1 MRSNTVKHAL
11 RTGKP
16 QIGTWLSMASPIAAR
31 FMARSGFHWL
41 TLEMEHSSAD
51 WETAAAVFGGVADA
65 GCIPLVRVPS
75 ITIENAKR
83 ALDLGAYGIV
93 FPMCNTV
100 EEAELAVAACK
111 YAPAGRRSVGGSLHT
126 LNFGCSAAEYY
137 ARAND
142 EILVIV
148 QAEHVDAVENCEQI
162 LSVPGIDAVF
172 VGPNDLLSSM
182 NKTPQMDTDDPEFV
196 RALNHVRT
204 TAIARGVAP
213 GLHVADIAAAQ
224 KRLAEG
230 WKFIAVSSELAMMNE
245 AARNIVHTVIGKPAS
260 ESARY

>member
-11 RTGKP
+11 RSGQA

-111 YAPAGRRSVGGSLHT
+111 YAPAGRRSVGGCLHT
-126 LNFGCSAAEYY
+126 LNFNCTAAEYY
-137 ARAND
+137 ARANE
-142 EILVIV
+142 EILVII
-148 QAEHVDAVENCEQI
+148 QAEHVDAIENCEKI
-162 LSVPGIDAVF
+162 LAVPGIDVVF

-182 NKTPQMDTDDPEFV
+182 NKTPQMESNDPEFV
-196 RALNHVRT
+196 RALERIRT
-204 TAIARGVAP
+204 TAVANGVSP
-213 GLHVADIAAAQ
+213 GLHVAEPAAAQ
-224 KRLAEG
+224 RRLAEG
-230 WKFIAVSSELAMMNE
+230 WKFIAVSSELGMMNE
-245 AARNIVHTVIGKPAS
+245 AARNIVHSVIGKPAA